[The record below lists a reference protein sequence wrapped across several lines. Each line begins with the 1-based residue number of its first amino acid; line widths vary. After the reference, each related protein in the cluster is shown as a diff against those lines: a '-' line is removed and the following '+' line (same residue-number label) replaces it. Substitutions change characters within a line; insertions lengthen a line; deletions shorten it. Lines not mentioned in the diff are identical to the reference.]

1 VTTLSKAKPRG
12 RAAHLGPERRR
23 PRVLDAALEIAVEQG
38 VGEVTV
44 GAIADRLGV
53 TRPVVYA
60 CFADRVEIITALLE
74 RETDYLRK
82 ALVKALRSARGDDPE
97 TAFVDG
103 FGALLNVVTALPSS
117 WRVVFWAQPD
127 PAVVDRFQLVR
138 AEVAGSASR
147 WIGPAL
153 TAWWDFTDLDAKLPV
168 LIEFFMSSCEAAV
181 RTLLDTTNTWNAED
195 LAAMYGRMV
204 CQAFH
209 AAR

>member
-1 VTTLSKAKPRG
+1 VTTLAKTKPRG

-23 PRVLDAALEIAVEQG
+23 PKVLDAALEIAVEQG
-38 VGEVTV
+38 VGEVTI
-44 GAIADRLGV
+44 GAIADRLRV

-60 CFADRVEIITALLE
+60 CYADRVEIITALLE
-74 RETDYLRK
+74 RETSYLRK
-82 ALVKALRSARGDDPE
+82 ALVEALRTARGGDPE
-97 TAFVDG
+97 TAFIDG
-103 FGALLNVVTALPSS
+103 FGALLNVVTGLSSS

-138 AEVAGSASR
+138 AEIAGSAAR

-153 TAWWDFTDLDAKLPV
+153 TAWWDFADLDTKLPV

-181 RTLLDTTNTWNAED
+181 RTLLDTTNTWNADD